1 MNFRQNSM
9 VSVACQ
15 VARKLFTIDAE
26 CFFAE
31 NMDEESNGHVVG
43 KPLKCVISSCFD
55 MGSICCKE
63 CNIKNCRYKCDFID
77 REVCEHEYIE

>member
-1 MNFRQNSM
+1 
-9 VSVACQ
+9 
-15 VARKLFTIDAE
+15 
-26 CFFAE
+26 
-31 NMDEESNGHVVG
+31 
-43 KPLKCVISSCFD
+43 